1 MLCPSCHATVR
12 ADTNFCPAC
21 GAPVGRAGG
30 YGVELREVA
39 CLAGDVQGLAKLVGQ
54 IPTAQVSDYV
64 AECMAALDDTSA
76 AHGGTVI
83 NRYSAGLTAIFGAPV
98 AREREVELAVRAA
111 FASRDCIADISK
123 RLFAASGYNVATR
136 FAVDFGVVRVGANVA
151 AADYV
156 ALGSTVENAA
166 RLRNNA
172 RPNTVL
178 LSAAAAGQVRRLFTV
193 KPVSLGA
200 TTPDGL
206 AETGFI
212 VEGVVDSLSGV
223 SPPRKVFVGRH
234 GELLKLRRALDDLR
248 AGRGAAVGISG
259 GPGIGK
265 SRLVTEALAGLE
277 DVRVFV
283 GKCLPVTVEVSY
295 AAFRNPL
302 SDALAHFS
310 GSSYLEQVEDLLRAA
325 KPELLEA
332 APVLSA
338 VLEQQPLETPITE
351 QLRGVARFERLYE
364 LFEAVWAGVAAS
376 GPTVLLLEDAQWAS
390 NADFLLLSRFA
401 SRVGKLPLLLII
413 TAREPELLRR
423 VTTDVVELP
432 PLADPDVAELVRAL
446 IPRERLA
453 PELLGR
459 IIAWAKGNPLYCEE
473 VAASVLTRGA
483 GEAFKPPASVKA
495 AARARADRL
504 SPEALKVA
512 KIATCVGLEGD
523 LALVRDVA
531 PPEMGGA
538 VDESIAELERVG
550 VLIVSNGAFSFAHDV
565 TREVLYESLVKKER
579 SAVFYA
585 IARAAEERGA
595 EPGMVAHY
603 FLEAGR
609 NRDAVEHLKKAGD
622 RAAAVYALLEAISHY
637 QRAYDCLRDVG
648 PTDAAL
654 RMELIEKLSSCLLD
668 YADPK
673 RALELIEEELRY
685 AETSV
690 ARAKLLCQAGNAYRD
705 LGENR
710 KARLYLE
717 DARNIYNAL
726 NEPLLEGKTLQSLVK
741 VLGFLGEEDARRRA
755 IAESL
760 ARFTEAGDDV
770 AIAHCYNTIGA
781 DYLNADEPERA
792 LEYFKDGLYIWQKA
806 GDLPGQA
813 IALTNLGFGDY
824 LLGRYHDAVDFAEQA
839 LDITRRIGTRRTE
852 AAAVCNLVAY
862 YLYLEPSKAE
872 EYGREAVALAED
884 ISNYEILSGAH
895 INVGELERCRG
906 RWDAARE
913 HVTAALDAAAKI
925 GSAAHEFYAEL
936 LGARVELDAGAY
948 DSEAF
953 RRHYQAI
960 FVVGPPSRETAALA
974 RANLDADLALARGD
988 AERAAEM
995 VEEVA
1000 AAVAAAKKAE
1010 EIHEGRLR
1018 LGELKFFL
1026 GDVAASA
1033 TEFEWVMNQTDGR
1046 DFLHWP
1052 RAAFLL
1058 AQACVAS
1065 GRREEAAEYVESAE
1079 RVFRK
1084 YGWQYWLD
1092 RVTRFREEANL

>member
-12 ADTNFCPAC
+12 ADANFCPVC
-21 GAPVGRAGG
+21 GASVGRAGG

-39 CLAGDVQGLAKLVGQ
+39 CLAGDVQGLAKLVGS

-64 AECMAALDDTSA
+64 AECMVALDDACT

-111 FASRDCIADISK
+111 FTSRDCIADVSK
-123 RLFAASGYNVATR
+123 RLYAASGENVATR

-178 LSAAAAGQVRRLFTV
+178 LSAAAADQVRRLFAV

-212 VEGVVDSLSGV
+212 VEGFTDSFAGV
-223 SPPRKVFVGRH
+223 APSRKVFVGRY
-234 GELLKLRRALDDLR
+234 GELLKLRRTLDDLR
-248 AGRGAAVGISG
+248 AGRGATVGISG

-265 SRLVTEALAGLE
+265 TRLVAEALVGLE
-277 DVRVFV
+277 DARVFV

-295 AAFRNPL
+295 AAFRSPL

-310 GSSYLEQVEDLLRAA
+310 GSSHLERAEDLLRAG

-332 APVLSA
+332 APLLSA
-338 VLEQQPLETPITE
+338 VLERQPLETPITE

-364 LFEAVWAGVAAS
+364 LFETVWADVAAR
-376 GPTVLLLEDAQWAS
+376 GPAVLILEDAQWAS

-401 SRVGKLPLLLII
+401 SRVNKLPLLLIV

-423 VTTDVVELP
+423 VTADVVELP
-432 PLADPDVAELVRAL
+432 PLGDGDVAELVRAL

-453 PELLGR
+453 PELLQR
-459 IIAWAKGNPLYCEE
+459 IITWARGNPLYCEE
-473 VAASVLTRGA
+473 VAAAVLTRGA

-504 SPEALKVA
+504 SPEASKVA
-512 KIATCVGLEGD
+512 KIASCVGLEGE

-531 PPEMGGA
+531 PAEIGKV
-538 VDESIAELERVG
+538 VDELIAELERVG
-550 VLIVSNGAFSFAHDV
+550 VLTVSGGRFSFAHDV
-565 TREVLYESLVKKER
+565 TGEVLYESLIKKER
-579 SAVFYA
+579 SAIFSA
-585 IARAAEERGA
+585 IARAAEKRGA

-603 FLEAGR
+603 LLEAGR
-609 NRDAVEHLKKAGD
+609 NRDAVEHLKAAGD
-622 RAAAVYALLEAISHY
+622 RAAGGYALLEAISHY
-637 QRAYDCLRDVG
+637 QRAFECVRDVG
-648 PTDAAL
+648 PADPGL
-654 RMELIEKLSSCLLD
+654 RVELIEKLSSCLLE
-668 YADPK
+668 YADPR
-673 RALELIEEELRY
+673 RALELAEEELKY

-690 ARAKLLCQAGNAYRD
+690 ARAKLLCLAGKAYSE

-710 KARLYLE
+710 EARLYLE

-741 VLGFLGEEDARRRA
+741 VLAFLGEDGARRRA
-755 IAESL
+755 IAGAL

-770 AIAHCYNTIGA
+770 AVAYCYNIIGS
-781 DYLNADEPERA
+781 DYLSADEPERA
-792 LEYFKDGLYIWQKA
+792 LEYFHDGLYIWQQA
-806 GDLPGQA
+806 GYLPGQA
-813 IALTNLGFGDY
+813 IALTNLGFADY
-824 LLGRYHDAVDFAEQA
+824 LLGRYHDAVDFAERA
-839 LDITRRIGTRRTE
+839 LEITRRIGTRRTE
-852 AAAVCNLVAY
+852 AAAVCNLIAY

-884 ISNYEILSGAH
+884 ISSYEILSGAH

-913 HVTAALDAAAKI
+913 HAAAALEAAAQI

-948 DSEAF
+948 DSDEF
-953 RRHYQAI
+953 RRHYRAV
-960 FVVGPPSRETAALA
+960 FALELPSRETAALA
-974 RANLDADLALARGD
+974 RANLDADLALARRD

-1010 EIHEGRLR
+1010 EVHEGRLR
-1018 LGELKFFL
+1018 LGELKLFL
-1026 GDVAASA
+1026 GDAAGSA
-1033 TEFEWVMNQTDGR
+1033 AEFDWVMRRTDGR

-1052 RAAFLL
+1052 RAAFRL
-1058 AQACVAS
+1058 AQACFAS
-1065 GRREEAAEYVESAE
+1065 GRRDDAAHYLESAE

-1084 YGWQYWLD
+1084 YDWQYWLD
-1092 RVTRFREEANL
+1092 RVTRFREEAKL